1 MVITMCLHADKKIQ
15 MQCWKNLMS
24 LWIEGFDL
32 SSIRW
37 AHVEIEMGTIKLGD
51 TRDIVVGRIL
61 KNVVYDCLL
70 K

>member
-1 MVITMCLHADKKIQ
+1 
-15 MQCWKNLMS
+15 MS